1 MTHRSRRRPRWRGLF
16 AAAAV
21 GALLTALFIPLQV
34 VVFIAWPPPA
44 SHSLAAWFELFT
56 GNPLLGL
63 VSLDLLMMVEQVL
76 LIPVV
81 LAIWILAHRASESA
95 ALLGAA
101 LWLSGGLLILAS
113 NTGFEMLSLARGY
126 AAASPAEQA
135 TYLGAAQG
143 MLASYW
149 DMGTSF
155 VFGYVLAS
163 TGGILAGVAM
173 LRAGLFGRAA
183 GWVVVVANVVGLG
196 IFVPGVGVVLALASV
211 LLLWAWFLRIG
222 WGFLRLARRDD
233 RRRAVPAPSPLQP
246 PVAADRG
253 HG

>member
-1 MTHRSRRRPRWRGLF
+1 MSHVHADARWQGMF
-16 AAAAV
+16 AAAGL
-21 GALLTALFIPLQV
+21 GAILTALFIPLQV

-76 LIPVV
+76 LIPIV
-81 LAIWILAHRASESA
+81 LALWLLAHRASESA

-113 NTGFEMLSLARGY
+113 NTGFEMLSLARGH
-126 AAASPAEQA
+126 AAASATEQA
-135 TYLGAAQG
+135 TYLAAAQG

-155 VFGYVLAS
+155 VFGYVLAAA
-163 TGGILAGVAM
+163 GGILTGSAM
-173 LRAGLFGRAA
+173 LRGRLFGRAA
-183 GWVVVVANVVGLG
+183 GWLLVVANAIGLG

-211 LLLWAWFLRIG
+211 LILWAWFLWIG
-222 WGFLRLARRDD
+222 WSLLRLARLGARSS
-233 RRRAVPAPSPLQP
+233 PA
-246 PVAADRG
+246 VAAPASAAPAAG
-253 HG
+253 

>member
-1 MTHRSRRRPRWRGLF
+1 MTNPHADPRTDPRWRGLF
-16 AAAAV
+16 AAAAT

-56 GNPLLGL
+56 DSPLLGL

-81 LAIWILAHRASESA
+81 LAIWILVHRASESA

-126 AAASPAEQA
+126 AASAPAEQGA
-135 TYLGAAQG
+135 YLGAAQG

-155 VFGYVLAS
+155 VFGYLLAS

-173 LRAGLFGRAA
+173 VRARLFGRAA
-183 GWVVVVANVVGLG
+183 GWVVVVANAIGLG
-196 IFVPGVGVVLALASV
+196 IFMPGVGVVLALASV
-211 LLLWAWFLRIG
+211 LMLWGWFLRIG
-222 WGFLRLARRDD
+222 WGFLRLARGD
-233 RRRAVPAPSPLQP
+233 RRREARLTSPSAAD
-246 PVAADRG
+246 PVAS
-253 HG
+253 